1 MSFLYV
7 RNQFIP
13 SYLTLLEQ
21 ARSPLFSLPFSLCFC
36 RPFPPFSF
44 LLFLRWN
51 RWDKWY
57 NRASRGFALYHL
69 KNASLKSGTDSATAV
84 PPCTTFF
91 KPNSLRWDVVTRA
104 SSACTTCPTLYHLF
118 LRHSRLHSDTEDAGG
133 KTVDSG
139 FADLRQANLRLV
151 FPVAAGQQAF
161 CFLT

>member
-1 MSFLYV
+1 M
-7 RNQFIP
+7 
-13 SYLTLLEQ
+13 LLFMVNVSCQ
-21 ARSPLFSLPFSLCFC
+21 KFCPLRAGPFPLFTLPFSLCLFS
-36 RPFPPFSF
+36 PFSPFSF
-44 LLFLRWN
+44 HLFLRWY

-69 KNASLKSGTDSATAV
+69 KNTSLKSGTDSATAV

-91 KPNSLRWDVVTRA
+91 KPDYLKWDAVTRA

-118 LRHSRLHSDTEDAGG
+118 LRHARLHSDTEDAGG
-133 KTVDSG
+133 EPVDPG
-139 FADLRQANLRLV
+139 LADLRQANLRLV

>member
-7 RNQFIP
+7 TNQSIP
-13 SYLTLLEQ
+13 SYFTLLEQ

-36 RPFPPFSF
+36 RPFPPFSL
-44 LLFLRWN
+44 LLFLRWY

-69 KNASLKSGTDSATAV
+69 KNTSLKSGTDLATAV
-84 PPCTTFF
+84 PSCTTFF
-91 KPNSLRWDVVTRA
+91 KPNSVMWDAETRA

-118 LRHSRLHSDTEDAGG
+118 LRLARLHSDTEDAGG
-133 KTVDSG
+133 KAVDPG

-161 CFLT
+161 RFQT

>member
-21 ARSPLFSLPFSLCFC
+21 ARSPLLSLPFSLCLFS
-36 RPFPPFSF
+36 PFSPFSF
-44 LLFLRWN
+44 LLFLRWY

-69 KNASLKSGTDSATAV
+69 KNASRKSGTDLATAV
-84 PPCTTFF
+84 PSCTTFF
-91 KPNSLRWDVVTRA
+91 KPNSLRWDAVTLA

-118 LRHSRLHSDTEDAGG
+118 LRHARLHSDTEDAGG
-133 KTVDSG
+133 KPVNPG

-151 FPVAAGQQAF
+151 FPVAAGLQAF
-161 CFLT
+161 CFLA